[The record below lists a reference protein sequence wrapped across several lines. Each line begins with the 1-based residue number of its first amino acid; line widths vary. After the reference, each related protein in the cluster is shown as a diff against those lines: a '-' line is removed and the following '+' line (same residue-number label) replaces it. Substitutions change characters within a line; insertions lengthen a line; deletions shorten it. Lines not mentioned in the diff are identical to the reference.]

1 MMDLTTRH
9 NTTPADTV
17 DRDTVLN
24 QAAVRLLT
32 AAPDN
37 AARLDSVR
45 QLLRPLASSPD
56 EPDWVRTALTSAV
69 EIMDQALDGGLAWD
83 GALARVGSLIE
94 LVMSGTRRGTGAAA
108 PADAAQ
114 SYVLP
119 QDAVHELV
127 PDFVAESL
135 DCVEQAETALLALER
150 DPANADAINTVF
162 RAFHTVKSTAAF
174 LGLDPISNLAHSAE
188 TLLCAVRD
196 GRAPFDGGLADVIL
210 ACIDMMRELV
220 EQVRSSMGS
229 GAVSVTAPYTALLQR
244 LADAAT
250 RLAAAPVPQRRVR
263 ARPAAD
269 IPPADSAPLRRWDD
283 TMEPGVRVHT
293 GRLDQLVDLVGELVV
308 AQSMV
313 AQDGE
318 VTGNR
323 HGELAGK
330 VAHTARIVRELQD
343 LAMSLR
349 MVPLRSLFR
358 KVQRLVRNLAKES
371 GKDVELITEGEDTEI
386 DRHMVDFLADPLVH
400 MIRNA
405 IDHGLEPP
413 AERSA
418 AGKPTVGTLRLAARH
433 AGGAVVVE
441 LHDDG
446 RGLDRDRILARAV
459 DADLIAHDHAV
470 TATEIDDLIFAPGLS
485 TADSVTELS
494 GRGVGM
500 DVVRA
505 NVEALRGRVEVSSR
519 RGLGTTFTLRLPLT
533 LAITEGMLV
542 RVGPERYIV
551 PTVHIE
557 TSLRPT
563 ADALMRVVGGGELV
577 VLHGDVIPILRLH
590 AVFGIADAVTDPARG
605 MLMVVGDAPRR
616 FALLVDELLGQ
627 QQFVAKSVTAGLGPV
642 PGLAGAAVLGNGHVG
657 LILDPPAIAA
667 LAATPA
673 ARATGSIPVQ

>member
-1 MMDLTTRH
+1 MMDLTTRN
-9 NTTPADTV
+9 NTTPADAV

-37 AARLDSVR
+37 AARLDDVR
-45 QLLRPLASSPD
+45 QLLRRLASSPD

-69 EIMDQALDGGLAWD
+69 EIMDQALAGGLAWD

-94 LVMSGTRRGTGAAA
+94 LVMSGTRRDTGAAA
-108 PADAAQ
+108 PADAAP

-150 DPANADAINTVF
+150 DPADADAINTVF

-244 LADAAT
+244 LADAAA
-250 RLAAAPVPQRRVR
+250 RLAAAPAPERRVR

-269 IPPADSAPLRRWDD
+269 APPADGAPLRRRDD
-283 TMEPGVRVHT
+283 GMEPGVRVHT

-313 AQDGE
+313 AQDRE
-318 VTGNR
+318 VTDNR

-358 KVQRLVRNLAKES
+358 KMQRLVRNLAKES

-413 AERSA
+413 AERST
-418 AGKPTVGTLRLAARH
+418 AGKPTVGVLRLAARH

-459 DADLIAHDHAV
+459 DAGLIGHEHAV
-470 TATEIDDLIFAPGLS
+470 TAAEIDDLIFAPGLS

-505 NVEALRGRVEVSSR
+505 NVEALRGRVEVSSQ

-551 PTVHIE
+551 PTVHIQ

-563 ADALMRVVGGGELV
+563 ADVLMRVVGGGELV

-642 PGLAGAAVLGNGHVG
+642 PGLAGAAVLGDGRVG

-673 ARATGSIPVQ
+673 ARATGSNSVQ